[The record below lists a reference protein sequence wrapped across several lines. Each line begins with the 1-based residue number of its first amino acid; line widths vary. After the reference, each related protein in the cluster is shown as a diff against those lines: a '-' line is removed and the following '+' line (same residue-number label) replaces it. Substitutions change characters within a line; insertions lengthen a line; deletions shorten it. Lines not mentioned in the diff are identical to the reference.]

1 MKESQPR
8 ALHDQRLWSRE
19 FNVGR
24 LPSELRL
31 FDDKDGYKNSDGEKK
46 PASKRSK
53 TQRGKQVQLIDGGKL
68 HDITEGVE
76 AVRDR

>member
-1 MKESQPR
+1 
-8 ALHDQRLWSRE
+8 
-19 FNVGR
+19 
-24 LPSELRL
+24 LRL